1 MEQIFNKISDQ
12 LYSDLKTDENLTL
25 SLQGENSQ
33 FIRVN
38 NAKIRQTGLVNNTDL
53 AFDFIF
59 NNRNCQGQITLSG
72 DYDNDY
78 KRAAGELNR
87 LRAEIVQ
94 LPEDPFVVLPVN
106 TGSTRERKSANGLK
120 ADQAVNALLPVMTG
134 VDLVGIWSSGR
145 IFSGSSNS
153 AGQKHWFETDTYS
166 LDFSLVNKDH
176 KMVKG
181 TFAGSD
187 WNQSKYEAYI
197 KDAKQKLE
205 LMNKNPVKMKPG
217 KYRTWFESKA
227 VADFLSMFSWQGVS
241 EANIR
246 QGNSAFIKMR
256 DEGTKLSP
264 LFSLSEDFRPGL
276 VPRFNERGEIAPEV
290 QSIIERGN
298 LKNTMVSSRTAKEY
312 KIESNNASGEEVL
325 RAPNM
330 AIGSLTDE
338 SALKT
343 LGTGL
348 FLSNLHYL
356 NWSDNIGGRI
366 TGLTR
371 YACFWVE
378 NGEIVGPIETM
389 RFDDTIYNLFG
400 SELETV
406 GDNVKI
412 NPEVET
418 YEGRQ
423 YGNITCPGM
432 LVKSFELTL

>member
-12 LYSDLKTDENLTL
+12 LYSDLKTGEHLTL

-33 FIRVN
+33 FIRIN
-38 NAKIRQTGLVNNTDL
+38 NAKIRQTGLVNNTDIS
-53 AFDFIF
+53 FDFIYD
-59 NNRNCQGQITLSG
+59 NRNCQGQITLTG
-72 DYDNDY
+72 DYETDH
-78 KRAAGELNR
+78 KRAVAELNR

-94 LPEDPFVVLPVN
+94 LPKDPFVVLPEN
-106 TGSTRERKSANGLK
+106 TGSTRESKKANGLGI
-120 ADQAVNALLPVMTG
+120 DQAVDALLPVMAG

-166 LDFSLVNKDH
+166 LDFSLVNQDH

-187 WNQSKYEAYI
+187 WDQSKYEAYI

-205 LMNKNPVKMKPG
+205 LMNKKPVKMKPG

-227 VADFLSMFSWQGVS
+227 VANFISMFSWQGVS

-246 QGNSAFIKMR
+246 QGSSAFIKMR
-256 DEGTKLSP
+256 DGDAKLSP
-264 LFSLSEDFRPGL
+264 LFSLNEDFRSGL
-276 VPRFNERGEIAPEV
+276 VPQFNEIGEIAPEV
-290 QSIIERGN
+290 LAIIEKGN
-298 LKNTMVSSRTAKEY
+298 LVNTMVSSRTAKEY
-312 KIESNNASGEEVL
+312 KVESNKANGEEYL
-325 RAPNM
+325 RAPKM
-330 AIGSLTDE
+330 VIGSLSDE
-338 SALKT
+338 NVLQK

-400 SELETV
+400 SELEAI

>member
-12 LYSDLKTDENLTL
+12 IYSDLKNSEHLTL
-25 SLQGENSQ
+25 SLSGENSQ
-33 FIRVN
+33 FIRIN
-38 NAKIRQTGLVNNTDL
+38 NAKIRQTGLVNNTDIS
-53 AFDFIF
+53 FDFIYD
-59 NNRNCQGQITLSG
+59 NRKCQGQITLSG
-72 DYDNDY
+72 DYENDY
-78 KRAAGELNR
+78 KRAVAELNR

-94 LPEDPFVVLPVN
+94 LPEDPFAVLPEN
-106 TGSTRERKSANGLK
+106 TGSTRESKKANGLDIDK
-120 ADQAVNALLPVMTG
+120 AVDALLPVMAG

-153 AGQKHWFETDTYS
+153 AGQKHWFETDTFS

-187 WNQSKYEAYI
+187 WDQSKYEAYI
-197 KDAKQKLE
+197 LDAKQKLE
-205 LMNKNPVKMKPG
+205 LMNKKPVKMKPG

-227 VADFLSMFSWQGVS
+227 VTDFLSMFSWQGVS

-246 QGNSAFIKMR
+246 QGSSAFIKMR
-256 DEGTKLSP
+256 DENTNLSP

-276 VPRFNERGEIAPEV
+276 VPRFNERGEIAHEV
-290 QSIIERGN
+290 LSIIYKGN
-298 LKNTMVSSRTAKEY
+298 LVNTMVSSRTAKEY
-312 KIESNNASGEEVL
+312 KIESNNANGGEEL
-325 RAPNM
+325 RAPQM
-330 AIGSLTDE
+330 EVGTLPADDVLQ
-338 SALKT
+338 K

-400 SELETV
+400 SELEAI

>member
-1 MEQIFNKISDQ
+1 MEQIFNKISAK
-12 LYSDLKTDENLTL
+12 LYSGLKKDENLTL
-25 SLQGENSQ
+25 SLHGENSQ
-33 FIRVN
+33 FLRVN
-38 NAKIRQTGLVNNTDL
+38 NAKVRQTGLVNNADL
-53 AFDFIF
+53 AFDFIY

-72 DYDNDY
+72 DYENDY
-78 KRAAGELNR
+78 QRASEELNR

-94 LPEDPFVVLPVN
+94 LPEDPFVVLPEN
-106 TGSTRERKSANGLK
+106 TGSTRESKSANGLK
-120 ADQAVNALLPVMTG
+120 ADQAVDALLPAMAG
-134 VDLVGIWSSGR
+134 ADLVGIWSSGR

-153 AGQKHWFETDTYS
+153 VGQKHWFETDTYS

-187 WNQSKYEAYI
+187 WDQSKYEAYI
-197 KDAKQKLE
+197 MDAKKKLE
-205 LMNKNPVKMKPG
+205 LMNKKPVKMKPG

-241 EANIR
+241 ESNIR
-246 QGNSAFIKMR
+246 QGSSAFIKMR
-256 DEGTKLSP
+256 DEAKKLSP
-264 LFSLSEDFRPGL
+264 IFSLSEDFRPGL

-290 QSIIERGN
+290 QTIIEKGN
-298 LKNTMVSSRTAKEY
+298 LANTMVSSRTAKEY
-312 KIESNNASGEEVL
+312 KVESNNASGEEYL
-325 RAPNM
+325 RAPKM
-330 AIGSLTDE
+330 AIGSLADE
-338 SALKT
+338 NVLQT

-400 SELETV
+400 SELEAI

>member
-12 LYSDLKTDENLTL
+12 IYSDLKNSEHLTL
-25 SLQGENSQ
+25 SLSGENSQ
-33 FIRVN
+33 FIRIN
-38 NAKIRQTGLVNNTDL
+38 NAKIRQTGLVNNTDIS
-53 AFDFIF
+53 FDFIYD
-59 NNRNCQGQITLSG
+59 NRNCQGQITLSG
-72 DYDNDY
+72 DYGNDY
-78 KRAAGELNR
+78 KRAVAELNR

-94 LPEDPFVVLPVN
+94 LPEDPFVVLPEN
-106 TGSTRERKSANGLK
+106 TGSTRESKEANGLDIDK
-120 ADQAVNALLPVMTG
+120 AVDALLPVMAG

-153 AGQKHWFETDTYS
+153 AGQKHWFETDTFS

-187 WNQSKYEAYI
+187 WDQSKYEAYI
-197 KDAKQKLE
+197 LDAKQKLE
-205 LMNKNPVKMKPG
+205 LMNKKPVKMKPG

-227 VADFLSMFSWQGVS
+227 VTDFLSMFSWQGVS

-246 QGNSAFIKMR
+246 QGSSAFIKMR
-256 DEGTKLSP
+256 DENTNLSP

-276 VPRFNERGEIAPEV
+276 VPRFNERGEIAHEV
-290 QSIIERGN
+290 LSIIDKGN
-298 LKNTMVSSRTAKEY
+298 LVNTMVSSRTAKEY
-312 KIESNNASGEEVL
+312 KIESNNANGGEEL
-325 RAPNM
+325 RAPQM
-330 AIGSLTDE
+330 EVGTLPADDVLQ
-338 SALKT
+338 K

-400 SELETV
+400 SELEAI

>member
-1 MEQIFNKISDQ
+1 MEQIFNKISERI
-12 LYSDLKTDENLTL
+12 YSELKNDEYLTL
-25 SLQGENSQ
+25 SLGGENSQ

-38 NAKIRQTGLVNNTDL
+38 NAKVRQTGIVNNTDL
-53 AFDFIF
+53 SFDFIY
-59 NNRNCQGQITLSG
+59 NNRNCQGAITLSG
-72 DYDNDY
+72 DFETDY
-78 KRAAGELNR
+78 KRAAEELNR

-94 LPEDPFVVLPVN
+94 LPEDPFVVLPEN
-106 TGSTRERKSANGLK
+106 TGSTRESKKANGLK
-120 ADQAVNALLPVMTG
+120 PENAVDALLPVMAG
-134 VDLVGIWSSGR
+134 VDLVGIWAAGN
-145 IFSGSSNS
+145 IYSGSSNS
-153 AGQKHWFETDTYS
+153 VGQKHWFETETFS

-187 WNQSKYEAYI
+187 WDQKQYENYI
-197 KDAKQKLE
+197 NEAKKKLE
-205 LMNKNPVKMKPG
+205 IMNKKPVKMKPG

-246 QGNSAFIKMR
+246 QGASAFIKMR
-256 DEGTKLSP
+256 EEDKKLSQ
-264 LFSLSEDFRPGL
+264 LFSLDEDFRPGL
-276 VPRFNERGEIAPEV
+276 IPRFNERGEIAPV
-290 QSIIERGN
+290 ILSIIEKGN
-298 LKNTMVSSRTAKEY
+298 LANTMVSSRTAKEY
-312 KIESNNASGEEVL
+312 KVESNHASGDEFL
-325 RAPNM
+325 RAPKM
-330 AIGSLTDE
+330 AVGFLSDDAVLQ
-338 SALKT
+338 K

-400 SELETV
+400 DELEAV

-432 LVKSFELTL
+432 LVKNFELTL

>member
-1 MEQIFNKISDQ
+1 
-12 LYSDLKTDENLTL
+12 
-25 SLQGENSQ
+25 
-33 FIRVN
+33 
-38 NAKIRQTGLVNNTDL
+38 
-53 AFDFIF
+53 
-59 NNRNCQGQITLSG
+59 
-72 DYDNDY
+72 
-78 KRAAGELNR
+78 
-87 LRAEIVQ
+87 
-94 LPEDPFVVLPVN
+94 PEN
-106 TGSTRERKSANGLK
+106 TGSTRENKKANGLAAEK
-120 ADQAVNALLPVMTG
+120 AVDALIPVMAG

-153 AGQKHWFETDTYS
+153 AGQKHWFETDTFS
-166 LDFSLVNKDH
+166 LDFSLVNKEH

-187 WNQSKYEAYI
+187 WDQSNYENYI

-205 LMNKNPVKMKPG
+205 LMNKEPVKMKPG
-217 KYRTWFESKA
+217 KYRAWFESKA
-227 VADFLSMFSWQGVS
+227 VADFLSMFSWLGVS

-246 QGNSAFIKMR
+246 QGSSAFIKMR
-256 DEGTKLSP
+256 SEGKKLSP
-264 LFSLSEDFRPGL
+264 LFSLDEDFRPGL
-276 VPRFNERGEIAPEV
+276 VPRFNERGEIAQEV
-290 QSIIERGN
+290 LSIIETGN

-312 KIESNNASGEEVL
+312 NVESTNATGDENL
-325 RAPNM
+325 RAPKM
-330 AIGSLTDE
+330 MVGSLTDE
-338 SALKT
+338 NVLQK
-343 LGTGL
+343 LGSGL

-400 SELETV
+400 EELEAI
-406 GDNVKI
+406 GDNIKI

>member
-1 MEQIFNKISDQ
+1 MEKIFNKISNQ
-12 LYSDLKTDENLTL
+12 IYSDLKNGEHLTL

-33 FIRVN
+33 FIRFN

-53 AFDFIF
+53 SFDFIYDK
-59 NNRNCQGQITLSG
+59 RNCKGQITLSD

-78 KRAAGELNR
+78 RRAVNELNR

-94 LPEDPFVVLPVN
+94 LPEDPFIVLPEN
-106 TGSTRERKSANGLK
+106 TGSTRENKSANGLETDK
-120 ADQAVNALLPVMTG
+120 AVEALLPVMAG

-153 AGQKHWFETDTYS
+153 AGQKHWFETDTFS
-166 LDFSLVNKDH
+166 LDFSLVNKEH

-187 WNQSKYEAYI
+187 WDQSKYETYI
-197 KDAKQKLE
+197 KESKQKLE
-205 LMNKNPVKMKPG
+205 LMNKKPVKMKPG
-217 KYRTWFESKA
+217 KYRAWFESKA
-227 VADFLSMFSWQGVS
+227 VADFLSMFSWLGVS

-256 DEGTKLSP
+256 TEGKIFSP
-264 LFSLSEDFRPGL
+264 KFSLNEDFRSGL

-290 QSIIERGN
+290 LSIIEKGK
-298 LKNTMVSSRTAKEY
+298 LENTMVSSRTAKEY
-312 KIESNNASGEEVL
+312 KVESNNANGDEYL
-325 RAPNM
+325 RAPKM

-338 SALKT
+338 NVLQK

-400 SELETV
+400 DELEAV

-418 YEGRQ
+418 YDGRQ
-423 YGNITCPGM
+423 YGNISCPGM

>member
-33 FIRVN
+33 FIRIN

-53 AFDFIF
+53 SFDFIYD
-59 NNRNCQGQITLSG
+59 NRNCQGQITLSG
-72 DYDNDY
+72 EYDNDY
-78 KRAAGELNR
+78 KRATDELNR

-94 LPEDPFVVLPVN
+94 LPEDPFIVLPEN
-106 TGSTRERKSANGLK
+106 TGSTRESKSANGLK
-120 ADQAVNALLPVMTG
+120 TDQAVDALLPIMSG

-145 IFSGSSNS
+145 ITSGSSNS

-166 LDFSLVNKDH
+166 LDFSLVNKAH

-181 TFAGSD
+181 TFAGSNWD
-187 WNQSKYEAYI
+187 QSKYEAYI

-205 LMNKNPVKMKPG
+205 LMNKKPVKMKPG
-217 KYRTWFESKA
+217 KFRTWFESKA
-227 VADFLSMFSWQGVS
+227 VSNFLSMFSWQGVS

-246 QGNSAFIKMR
+246 QGSSAFIKMR
-256 DEGTKLSP
+256 DEGKQLSP
-264 LFSLSEDFRPGL
+264 LFSLNEDFRSGL
-276 VPRFNERGEIAPEV
+276 VPRFNERGEIAPV
-290 QSIIERGN
+290 VLSIIDNGN
-298 LKNTMVSSRTAKEY
+298 LVNTMVSSRTAKEY
-312 KIESNNASGEEVL
+312 KVESNNASGEEVL
-325 RAPNM
+325 RAPIM
-330 AIGSLTDE
+330 SVGSLTDE
-338 SALKT
+338 NVLKT

-378 NGEIVGPIETM
+378 NGEIIGPIETM

-400 SELETV
+400 NELEAV

>member
-1 MEQIFNKISDQ
+1 MEQIFNKISDRI
-12 LYSDLKTDENLTL
+12 YSDLKNGEHLTL
-25 SLQGENSQ
+25 SLQGENSH
-33 FIRVN
+33 FIRIN
-38 NAKIRQTGLVNNTDL
+38 NAKIRQTGLINNTDIS
-53 AFDFIF
+53 FDFICDK
-59 NNRNCQGQITLSG
+59 RNCQGQITLSG

-78 KRAAGELNR
+78 QRAIDELNR

-94 LPEDPFVVLPVN
+94 LPEDPFIVLPED
-106 TGSTRERKSANGLK
+106 TGSTHESKSANGLSAEK
-120 ADQAVNALLPVMTG
+120 AVDALFPIMKG
-134 VDLVGIWSSGR
+134 VDLVGIWAAGK

-153 AGQKHWFETDTYS
+153 TGQKHWFETNTHS

-187 WNQSKYEAYI
+187 WDQFQYETYI

-205 LMNKNPVKMKPG
+205 LMNKKPVKMKPG
-217 KYRTWFESKA
+217 KYRAWFESKA
-227 VADFLSMFSWQGVS
+227 VADFLSMFSWLGVS

-256 DEGTKLSP
+256 NENKRLST
-264 LFSLSEDFRPGL
+264 LFSLNEDFRPGL
-276 VPRFNERGEIAPEV
+276 VPRFNERGEIAKDV
-290 QSIIERGN
+290 LSIIEKGN
-298 LKNTMVSSRTAKEY
+298 LINSMVSSRTAKEY
-312 KIESNNASGEEVL
+312 KVESNNANGEEYL
-325 RAPNM
+325 RAPQM

-338 SALKT
+338 NILQK

-378 NGEIVGPIETM
+378 NSEIVGPIETM

-400 SELETV
+400 DDLEAV
-406 GDNVKI
+406 GDNVKV

-418 YEGRQ
+418 YDGRQ

>member
-1 MEQIFNKISDQ
+1 MEQIFNKINDQ
-12 LYSDLKTDENLTL
+12 LYSDLKTGEHLTL

-33 FIRVN
+33 FIRIN
-38 NAKIRQTGLVNNTDL
+38 NAKIRQTGLVNNTDIS
-53 AFDFIF
+53 FDFIYD
-59 NNRNCQGQITLSG
+59 NRNCQGQITLTG
-72 DYDNDY
+72 DYETDH
-78 KRAAGELNR
+78 KRAVAELNR

-94 LPEDPFVVLPVN
+94 LPKDPFVVLPEN
-106 TGSTRERKSANGLK
+106 TGSTRESKKANGLGI
-120 ADQAVNALLPVMTG
+120 DQAVDALLPVMAG

-166 LDFSLVNKDH
+166 LDFSLVNQDH

-187 WNQSKYEAYI
+187 WDQSKYEAYI

-205 LMNKNPVKMKPG
+205 LMNKKPVKMKPG

-227 VADFLSMFSWQGVS
+227 VANFISMFSWQGVS

-246 QGNSAFIKMR
+246 QGSSAFIKMR
-256 DEGTKLSP
+256 DGDAKLSP
-264 LFSLSEDFRPGL
+264 LFSLNEDFRSGL
-276 VPRFNERGEIAPEV
+276 VPQFNEIGEIAPEV
-290 QSIIERGN
+290 LAIIEKGN
-298 LKNTMVSSRTAKEY
+298 LVNTMVSSRTAKEY
-312 KIESNNASGEEVL
+312 KVKSNNACGEEYL
-325 RAPNM
+325 RAPKM
-330 AIGSLTDE
+330 AIGSLSDE
-338 SALKT
+338 NVLQK

-378 NGEIVGPIETM
+378 NGEIVEPIETM

-400 SELETV
+400 GELEAI

>member
-12 LYSDLKTDENLTL
+12 LYSDLKTGEHLTL

-33 FIRVN
+33 FIRIN
-38 NAKIRQTGLVNNTDL
+38 NAKIRQTGLVNNADIS
-53 AFDFIF
+53 FDFIYD
-59 NNRNCQGQITLSG
+59 NRNCQGQITLTG
-72 DYDNDY
+72 DYETDH
-78 KRAAGELNR
+78 KRAVAELNR

-94 LPEDPFVVLPVN
+94 LPKDPFVVLPEN
-106 TGSTRERKSANGLK
+106 TGSTRESKKANGLGI
-120 ADQAVNALLPVMTG
+120 DQAVDALLPVMAG

-166 LDFSLVNKDH
+166 LDFSLVNQDH

-187 WNQSKYEAYI
+187 WDQSKYEAYI

-205 LMNKNPVKMKPG
+205 LMNKKPVKMKPG

-227 VADFLSMFSWQGVS
+227 VANFISMFSWQGVS

-246 QGNSAFIKMR
+246 QGSSAFIKMR
-256 DEGTKLSP
+256 DGDAKLSP
-264 LFSLSEDFRPGL
+264 LFSLNEDFRSGL
-276 VPRFNERGEIAPEV
+276 VPQFNEIGEIAPEV
-290 QSIIERGN
+290 LAIIEKGN
-298 LKNTMVSSRTAKEY
+298 LANTMVSSRTAKEY
-312 KIESNNASGEEVL
+312 KVKSNNACGEEYL
-325 RAPNM
+325 RAPKM
-330 AIGSLTDE
+330 AIGSLSDE
-338 SALKT
+338 NVLQK

-400 SELETV
+400 SELEAI

>member
-1 MEQIFNKISDQ
+1 MEQIFNKISDKI
-12 LYSDLKTDENLTL
+12 YSDLKTGEHLTL
-25 SLQGENSQ
+25 SLRGENSQ
-33 FIRVN
+33 FIRIN
-38 NAKIRQTGLVNNTDL
+38 NAKVRQTGLVNNTDL
-53 AFDFIF
+53 AFDLIN

-72 DYDNDY
+72 DYDIDY
-78 KRAAGELNR
+78 KQVIEELNR

-94 LPEDPFVVLPVN
+94 LPEDPFIVFLEN
-106 TGSTRERKSANGLK
+106 TGSTREIKIAKGLK
-120 ADQAVNALLPVMTG
+120 FDQAVDSLLPIMTG
-134 VDLVGIWSSGR
+134 VDLVGIWASGK

-187 WNQSKYEAYI
+187 WDQPKYESYI
-197 KDAKQKLE
+197 NDAKIKLE
-205 LMNKNPVKMKPG
+205 LMNKKPVKMKPG
-217 KYRTWFESKA
+217 QYRTWFESQA
-227 VADFLSMFSWQGVS
+227 VSNLLAILSWQGIG

-246 QGNSAFIKMR
+246 QGHSAFIKMR
-256 DEGTKLSP
+256 NEGKKMSS
-264 LFSLSEDFRPGL
+264 LFSLSEDFRSGL
-276 VPRFNERGEIAPEV
+276 IPRFNERGEIAQEV
-290 QSIIERGN
+290 LSIIEKGN
-298 LKNTMVSSRTAKEY
+298 LANTMVSSRTAKEY
-312 KIESNNASGEEVL
+312 KIQSNNASGDEAL
-325 RAPNM
+325 RAPMM
-330 AIGSLTDE
+330 AIGSLSDE
-338 SALKT
+338 NVLQK

-378 NGEIVGPIETM
+378 KGEIAGPIETM

-400 SELETV
+400 DKLEAV
-406 GDNVKI
+406 GDNAKI
-412 NPEVET
+412 IPEIET
-418 YEGRQ
+418 YGGRQ

-432 LVKSFELTL
+432 LVNEFELTL

>member
-33 FIRVN
+33 FIRIN
-38 NAKIRQTGLVNNTDL
+38 SAKIRQTGLVNNTDIS
-53 AFDFIF
+53 FDFIYD
-59 NNRNCQGQITLSG
+59 NRNCQGQITLSG

-78 KRAAGELNR
+78 KRATDELNR

-94 LPEDPFVVLPVN
+94 LPEDPFIVLPEN
-106 TGSTRERKSANGLK
+106 TGSTRESKSANGLK
-120 ADQAVNALLPVMTG
+120 TDQAVDALLPIMSG

-145 IFSGSSNS
+145 IISGSSNS

-166 LDFSLVNKDH
+166 LDFSLVNKAH

-181 TFAGSD
+181 TFAGSNWD
-187 WNQSKYEAYI
+187 QLKYEAYI

-205 LMNKNPVKMKPG
+205 LMNKKPVIMKPG
-217 KYRTWFESKA
+217 KFRTWFESQA
-227 VADFLSMFSWQGVS
+227 VSNFLSMFSWQGVS

-246 QGNSAFIKMR
+246 QGSSAFIKMR
-256 DEGTKLSP
+256 DDGTKLSP
-264 LFSLSEDFRPGL
+264 LFSLNEDFRSGL
-276 VPRFNERGEIAPEV
+276 VPRFNERGEIAPV
-290 QSIIERGN
+290 VLSIIDNGN
-298 LKNTMVSSRTAKEY
+298 LVNTMVSSRTAKEY
-312 KIESNNASGEEVL
+312 KVESNNASGEEVL
-325 RAPNM
+325 RAPIM
-330 AIGSLTDE
+330 TVGSLTDE
-338 SALKT
+338 NVLKT

-378 NGEIVGPIETM
+378 NGEIIGPIETM

-400 SELETV
+400 SELEAV

>member
-12 LYSDLKTDENLTL
+12 LYSDLKSDETLTL

-33 FIRVN
+33 FVRVN

-53 AFDFIF
+53 TFDFIF

>member
-12 LYSDLKTDENLTL
+12 IYSDLKNGEHLTL
-25 SLQGENSQ
+25 SLSGENSQ
-33 FIRVN
+33 FIRIN
-38 NAKIRQTGLVNNTDL
+38 NAKIRQTGLVNNTDVS
-53 AFDFIF
+53 FDFI
-59 NNRNCQGQITLSG
+59 NDNRNCQGQITLSG
-72 DYDNDY
+72 DYETDY
-78 KRAAGELNR
+78 QHTVDELNR

-94 LPEDPFVVLPVN
+94 LPEDPFVVLPEN
-106 TGSTRERKSANGLK
+106 TGSTRESKKANGLDIDK
-120 ADQAVNALLPVMTG
+120 AVDALLPVMSG

-153 AGQKHWFETDTYS
+153 AGQKHWFETDTFS

-187 WNQSKYEAYI
+187 WDQSKYEAYI

-205 LMNKNPVKMKPG
+205 LMNKKPVKMKPG
-217 KYRTWFESKA
+217 KYRAWFESKA
-227 VADFLSMFSWQGVS
+227 VADFLSMFSWLGVS

-246 QGNSAFIKMR
+246 QGSSAFIKMR
-256 DEGTKLSP
+256 NEGQKLSP
-264 LFSLSEDFRPGL
+264 LFSLNEDFRPGL

-290 QSIIERGN
+290 LSIIDKGN
-298 LKNTMVSSRTAKEY
+298 LVNTMVSSRTAKEY
-312 KIESNNASGEEVL
+312 KVESNNASGEEYL
-325 RAPNM
+325 RAPKM
-330 AIGSLTDE
+330 AVGTLPAE
-338 SALKT
+338 NVLQK

-378 NGEIVGPIETM
+378 DGEIVGPIETM
-389 RFDDTIYNLFG
+389 RFDDTIYNL
-400 SELETV
+400 
-406 GDNVKI
+406 
-412 NPEVET
+412 
-418 YEGRQ
+418 
-423 YGNITCPGM
+423 
-432 LVKSFELTL
+432 

>member
-1 MEQIFNKISDQ
+1 MEKIFNKISDRI
-12 LYSDLKTDENLTL
+12 YSDLKNGEHLIL

-33 FIRVN
+33 FIRIN
-38 NAKIRQTGLVNNTDL
+38 NARIRQTGLVNNIDVS
-53 AFDFIF
+53 FDFIYDK
-59 NNRNCQGQITLSG
+59 RNCQGQITLSG
-72 DYDNDY
+72 DYEADY
-78 KRAAGELNR
+78 QRAVDELNR

-94 LPEDPFVVLPVN
+94 LPEDPFVVLPEN
-106 TGSTRERKSANGLK
+106 TGSTRERKKTNGLGADK
-120 ADQAVNALLPVMTG
+120 AVDALLPIMSG

-187 WNQSKYEAYI
+187 WDQSQYEAYI
-197 KDAKQKLE
+197 KDAKQKLQ
-205 LMNKNPVKMKPG
+205 LMNKKPVKMKPG

-246 QGNSAFIKMR
+246 QGNSAFIRMR
-256 DEGTKLSP
+256 NEGTKLSP
-264 LFSLSEDFRPGL
+264 LFSLNEDFRSGL

-290 QSIIERGN
+290 ISIIEKGN
-298 LKNTMVSSRTAKEY
+298 LVNTMVSSRTAKEY
-312 KIESNNASGEEVL
+312 KVKSNNASGEEVL
-325 RAPNM
+325 RAPKM
-330 AIGSLTDE
+330 AIGSLTNEDV
-338 SALKT
+338 LQK

-400 SELETV
+400 GELEAV
-406 GDNVKI
+406 GDSVKI

-418 YEGRQ
+418 YDGRQ